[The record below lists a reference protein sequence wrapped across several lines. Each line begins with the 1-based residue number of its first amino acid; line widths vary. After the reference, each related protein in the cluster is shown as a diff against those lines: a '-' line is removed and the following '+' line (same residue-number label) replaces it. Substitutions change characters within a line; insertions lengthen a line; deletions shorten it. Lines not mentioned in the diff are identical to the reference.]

1 MTSDPR
7 CGEFRELA
15 PELALGIVTGEERA
29 RALEHVSGCAGCR
42 EFLAELSDV
51 ADGLVSLAPSH
62 EPPVG
67 FETRVMEEI
76 HRPPKRNRWRRAA
89 VALGA
94 AALIAALSAGAV
106 LQATE
111 EERELGE
118 DYRETLAVANG
129 EYLTAAVLRGPEGG
143 EVGHVF
149 GYQGSPSWVFVAVS
163 NVRRDGPYKIVFQG
177 KGGRSELGW
186 MTLKHGAGS
195 WGGAVPGDFHGAEG
209 LVLRSGAVALRATF

>member
-1 MTSDPR
+1 
-7 CGEFRELA
+7 
-15 PELALGIVTGEERA
+15 
-29 RALEHVSGCAGCR
+29 
-42 EFLAELSDV
+42 
-51 ADGLVSLAPSH
+51 
-62 EPPVG
+62 
-67 FETRVMEEI
+67 
-76 HRPPKRNRWRRAA
+76 
-89 VALGA
+89 
-94 AALIAALSAGAV
+94 V